1 MKSKKPAI
9 AILALCV
16 LIVSGVG
23 QSADST
29 TDPPGRKTFTIS
41 GTIGLPGVRLVG
53 LPGSPLTDQNGVYT
67 AEVES
72 GWSGTVTPMKVGYA
86 FSPSART
93 YSALTTN
100 LSSQDYRAAIITFAI
115 SGNAGLAGV
124 TMEGLPGDPITDPD
138 GFYSASV
145 LYGWAGTVTPTKGGR
160 KFEPPSRR
168 YGPVKGDLVDE
179 DYTPQTVVI
188 SDRIAFGAEPIQD
201 VVVTADP
208 GGYTATTDSQGR
220 YRVEVPYGW
229 TGTLSMS
236 KPGFEFAPSSIPY
249 SNIKADITRG
259 AEPDMSELEPF
270 PEQLDHPRA
279 YRSPV
284 APGDDVLV
292 IPTASV
298 SVDEFAE
305 TSEDI
310 RVMQQI
316 LRDMLS
322 EPRMILGVL
331 YDYGDFLGAGS
342 RRNNAFY
349 LQGYAV
355 LFVMEVDFPLSP
367 AVSPDVDADRQPQT
381 PVDPVWQRARQRLYS
396 PRDSGL
402 RSRMQPNPRDQ
413 MNFEQFKEELI
424 DTLKH
429 AANIRHVD
437 PNESI
442 ILTVVGQNADYGQA
456 VPAPSR
462 GGFSGGAG
470 GYFEGGS
477 YSYSGGSFGA
487 GGGSSYADSRSYVSG
502 SGRGQAVRRV
512 PSGLGASATTVLTIQ
527 AKKADVDAFS
537 TGRIDGEQFRQRTKV
552 FTY

>member
-1 MKSKKPAI
+1 MKSKKTAI
-9 AILALCV
+9 ATLALCA
-16 LIVSGVG
+16 LIVSGMG
-23 QSADST
+23 QAADST
-29 TDPPGRKTFTIS
+29 TDPPGRKTLTIS
-41 GTIGLPGVRLVG
+41 GSIGLPGVRLVG
-53 LPGSPLTDQNGVYT
+53 LPGSPVTDENGVYT

-72 GWSGTVTPMKVGYA
+72 GWSGTVTPLKVGYTFLPPA
-86 FSPSART
+86 KT

-100 LSSQDYRAAIITFAI
+100 LNSQDYRAAIITFAI

-124 TMEGLPGDPITDPD
+124 TMEGLPGDPITDED
-138 GFYSASV
+138 GFYRAMV
-145 LYGWAGTVTPTKGGR
+145 EYGWSGVVRPKKGNR
-160 KFEPPSRR
+160 KFNPTQRQYEKVS
-168 YGPVKGDLVDE
+168 KNLTDE
-179 DYTPQTVVI
+179 DYTLQTVVI
-188 SDRIAFGAEPIQD
+188 SDRIAFGVEPIQD

-229 TGTLSMS
+229 TGRLLVS
-236 KPGFEFAPSSIPY
+236 KPGFEFDPPGIPY
-249 SNIKADITRG
+249 SNVRADVIKG

-270 PEQLDHPRA
+270 PERMDHPRV
-279 YRSPV
+279 YGSPV

-331 YDYGDFLGAGS
+331 YDYGDFLGAAG
-342 RRNNAFY
+342 RRNDAFY
-349 LQGYAV
+349 LQGYGV

-367 AVSPDVDADRQPQT
+367 AVSPDIDADRQPQT

-402 RSRMQPNPRDQ
+402 RSRVQPNPRDQ
-413 MNFEQFKEELI
+413 VSFEQFKEDLI
-424 DTLKH
+424 GTLKH

-487 GGGSSYADSRSYVSG
+487 GGGSSYGDSRSYVRG
-502 SGRGQAVRRV
+502 SGRGQTVRRT
-512 PSGLGASATTVLTIQ
+512 PSGFGTPATTVLTIQ

-537 TGRIDGEQFRQRTKV
+537 TGRIDAEQFRQRVKV
-552 FTY
+552 FAY

>member
-1 MKSKKPAI
+1 MKSKKAAI
-9 AILALCV
+9 ATLALCA
-16 LIVSGVG
+16 LIVCGVG
-23 QSADST
+23 QAADSRP
-29 TDPPGRKTFTIS
+29 DLPGRKTLTIS
-41 GTIGLPGVRLVG
+41 GTIGLPGVRLSG
-53 LPGSPLTDQNGVYT
+53 LPGSPLTDGNGVYV

-72 GWSGTVTPMKVGYA
+72 GWSGTVEPRKEGFA
-86 FSPSART
+86 FEPPARV
-93 YSALTTN
+93 YERVISDLPN
-100 LSSQDYRAAIITFAI
+100 QDYVAKVVVFTI

-124 TMEGLPGDPITDPD
+124 TLQGLPRDPVTDAD
-138 GFYSASV
+138 GFYSAAV
-145 LYGWAGTVTPTKGGR
+145 YYGWAGMVTPKKDDR
-160 KFEPPSRR
+160 KFSPPSRQYR
-168 YGPVKGDLVDE
+168 PVKGDLVDE

-201 VVVTADP
+201 VVVAADP
-208 GGYTATTDSQGR
+208 GGYAATTDSQGR

-249 SNIKADITRG
+249 SNVRADITKG

-270 PEQLDHPRA
+270 PEQLDHPRV

-292 IPTASV
+292 IPGTRV
-298 SVDEFAE
+298 SLNEFAE

-316 LRDMLS
+316 LHDMLS

-331 YDYGDFLGAGS
+331 YDYGDFLGAAG
-342 RRNNAFY
+342 RRNDAFY
-349 LQGYAV
+349 LQGYGV

-367 AVSPDVDADRQPQT
+367 AVSPGADVDQPQET

-396 PRDSGL
+396 PRDPGL
-402 RSRMQPNPRDQ
+402 RSRMQPNTRDQ
-413 MNFEQFKEELI
+413 MSFEQFKEDLI

-437 PNESI
+437 PNERI

-512 PSGLGASATTVLTIQ
+512 PSGLGTSATTVLTIQ
-527 AKKADVDAFS
+527 ARKADVDAFS
-537 TGRIDGEQFRQRTKV
+537 AGRIDAEQFCQCVKA
-552 FTY
+552 FAY